1 MDFNTIVTVGPAIFD
16 SDKLNKIDEQGNCI
30 YRINGAHVDV
40 EEALRHIGQVREAL
54 PQARIMLD
62 LPGNK
67 IRTNNLSEPIR
78 LIKGEHFFLY
88 SYQVNY
94 PHFYEHIKVG
104 DIVLAND
111 SIFTFKVI
119 EKDKDKL
126 KLLSYSDGLLSS
138 NKGLH
143 AMGIYR
149 DIPFIFDKDRDLI
162 KLACSAGVD
171 YLSVSYVRRSDDIRA
186 VKNIMTQKDIHLI
199 AKVET
204 LEAVKNLEGILEEA
218 ESILVDR
225 GDLSTETGMIDLAA
239 TQEIIVKAG
248 LRAGRNV
255 YLATQ
260 FLKNMETYPVPLIAE
275 IMDLY
280 KTINSGITGIQLS
293 EETAIGRYPIES
305 VKLIFDIY
313 KNIKVKQRIQPATDR
328 GAPWLSGL

>member
-1 MDFNTIVTVGPAIFD
+1 MDFRTIVTVGPAILD
-16 SDKLNKIDEQGNCI
+16 SDKLKKIDAQGDCI
-30 YRINGAHVDV
+30 YRINGAHVNE
-40 EEALRHIGQVREAL
+40 EEALRHIGQVKEAL
-54 PQARIMLD
+54 PQARVMLD

-78 LIKGEHFFLY
+78 LIKGEYFFLY
-88 SYQVNY
+88 GYQVNY
-94 PHFYEHIKVG
+94 PHFYDHIKVG
-104 DIVLAND
+104 DVVLAND

-143 AMGIYR
+143 ARGIYR
-149 DIPFIFDKDRDLI
+149 NIPFIFDKDRSLI
-162 KLACSAGVD
+162 KLACSSGVD
-171 YLSVSYVRRSDDIRA
+171 YLSISYVRTSDDVRA

-225 GDLSTETGMIDLAA
+225 GDLSTETGMIDLAS
-239 TQEIIVKAG
+239 TQEIIVKAALG
-248 LRAGRNV
+248 AGRNV

-275 IMDLY
+275 IMDLH
-280 KTINSGITGIQLS
+280 KTISSGITGIQLS
-293 EETAIGRYPIES
+293 EETAIGKYPFES
-305 VKLIFDIY
+305 VKLIFDIF
-313 KNIKVKQRIQPATDR
+313 KNIKIKQNTQSVI
-328 GAPWLSGL
+328 GKGMPWLSGL